1 MISLFGGGK
10 PDHPMADPKEAK
22 RLIEELPSQDPLK
35 ALEELAHWLESLAST
50 EGFRLDHRVQRL
62 FAVDEAAQA
71 RLRKLAKD
79 YLGAA
84 PGFKQ
89 NRLWT
94 QIQEYWCQAGT
105 AYARCVDAFIKDP
118 KRAEVATAQL
128 PLLLVRALRSFGQQ
142 IKWMHLRY
150 GPVDQAAWGAL
161 NGVYAFAELRKL
173 ADAKSTAYPGAPG
186 DSTPRQE
193 FLKTVMFS
201 ASSPG
206 SLPPLEVEL
215 AERLVGD
222 FAQSFALAN
231 APAPELAYWTDLGR
245 AMAPQRAAKP
255 PQAGTGLRCFGAGTA
270 LAALQALIER
280 IERTRQVPS
289 EVNLGGSYEPE
300 VALEVM
306 RHLAT
311 CWSPLPPERKHPR
324 HSVKSRLAVTH
335 GFDGVLEA
343 LGSAGAS
350 LDFGGKGGENWMVE
364 NVSAGGFGAVVPQL
378 KGDWLRVGALL
389 AMQPEGGSNW
399 VLGAVRRVSKSSLQ
413 EARVGI
419 QTLSRT
425 PLASTFTL
433 QGAGQEPGVLLKPG
447 DAQTGEAAIALRS
460 GVFVPGQNL
469 EAERAGRQH
478 VYMPLGVLERD
489 EDYEIVRF
497 REMVRES

>member
-1 MISLFGGGK
+1 MS
-10 PDHPMADPKEAK
+10 
-22 RLIEELPSQDPLK
+22 
-35 ALEELAHWLESLAST
+35 
-50 EGFRLDHRVQRL
+50 
-62 FAVDEAAQA
+62 A
-71 RLRKLAKD
+71 R
-79 YLGAA
+79 
-84 PGFKQ
+84 
-89 NRLWT
+89 
-94 QIQEYWCQAGT
+94 
-105 AYARCVDAFIKDP
+105 
-118 KRAEVATAQL
+118 
-128 PLLLVRALRSFGQQ
+128 
-142 IKWMHLRY
+142 
-150 GPVDQAAWGAL
+150 
-161 NGVYAFAELRKL
+161 
-173 ADAKSTAYPGAPG
+173 
-186 DSTPRQE
+186 
-193 FLKTVMFS
+193 
-201 ASSPG
+201 
-206 SLPPLEVEL
+206 
-215 AERLVGD
+215 
-222 FAQSFALAN
+222 SFALAN

-255 PQAGTGLRCFGAGTA
+255 PQAGTGLRCFGAGAA

-280 IERTRQVPS
+280 IEKTRQVPS
-289 EVNLGGSYEPE
+289 EVNLGGSCEPE

-343 LGSAGAS
+343 LGGAGAS
-350 LDFGGKGGENWMVE
+350 LDFGGKGGESWMVE

-399 VLGAVRRVSKSSLQ
+399 VLGTVRRVSKSSLQ

-478 VYMPLGVLERD
+478 VYIPLGVLERD